1 MSGLVMADRLAY
13 RRRMSAFSRYF
24 SYIICVAT
32 FLLIPKGI
40 GLTLVTLLIL
50 PMGAA
55 NLPVMIKEIDSGQA
69 YTRYLLTFPCSRK
82 EIVQSRFC
90 ASFLDGLQ
98 DMALV
103 VLFLVID
110 ALWRHTFTP
119 LRYLQLGLASLM
131 IGLIYMAMNLVV
143 SFLGNVTVTSVFYMI
158 SVLAGMAVYIL
169 AVWLDAPVE
178 RLLSLNPLL
187 LWGGCLTLTV
197 LIVLVCYGISLKLF
211 ERRR

>member
-1 MSGLVMADRLAY
+1 
-13 RRRMSAFSRYF
+13 
-24 SYIICVAT
+24 
-32 FLLIPKGI
+32 
-40 GLTLVTLLIL
+40 
-50 PMGAA
+50 
-55 NLPVMIKEIDSGQA
+55 
-69 YTRYLLTFPCSRK
+69 
-82 EIVQSRFC
+82 
-90 ASFLDGLQ
+90 
-98 DMALV
+98 
-103 VLFLVID
+103 
-110 ALWRHTFTP
+110 
-119 LRYLQLGLASLM
+119 M

>member
-1 MSGLVMADRLAY
+1 MEY
-13 RRRMSAFSRYF
+13 E
-24 SYIICVAT
+24 I
-32 FLLIPKGI
+32 
-40 GLTLVTLLIL
+40 VTLQ
-50 PMGAA
+50 
-55 NLPVMIKEIDSGQA
+55 EQ
-69 YTRYLLTFPCSRK
+69 
-82 EIVQSRFC
+82 
-90 ASFLDGLQ
+90 
-98 DMALV
+98 LV
-103 VLFLVID
+103 AGFTVRTNNHAPDVGRAID

-119 LRYLQLGLASLM
+119 LGYLQLGLASLM

>member
-24 SYIICVAT
+24 SYLICVAA

-50 PMGAA
+50 PMGTA

-69 YTRYLLTFPCSRK
+69 YTRYLLTLPCSRK
-82 EIVQSRFC
+82 EIVQARFC
-90 ASFLDGLQ
+90 ASLLDGLW

-103 VLFLVID
+103 LALLVID
-110 ALWRHTFTP
+110 ALWRHTCTP
-119 LRYLQLGLASLM
+119 LGYLQLGLASLM
-131 IGLIYMAMNLVV
+131 IGWIYMAMNLVV

-158 SVLAGMAVYIL
+158 SILAGMAVYIL
-169 AVWLDAPVE
+169 VVWLDAPV
-178 RLLSLNPLL
+178 LQALSKNPVL
-187 LWGGCLTLTV
+187 LWGGCLAFTA
-197 LIVLVCYGISLKLF
+197 LIVAVCYGISLKLF
-211 ERRR
+211 ERGR

>member
-55 NLPVMIKEIDSGQA
+55 NLPVMIKEI
-69 YTRYLLTFPCSRK
+69 
-82 EIVQSRFC
+82 VQSRFC

-119 LRYLQLGLASLM
+119 LGYLQLGLASLM

-187 LWGGCLTLTV
+187 LWGGCLPLTV